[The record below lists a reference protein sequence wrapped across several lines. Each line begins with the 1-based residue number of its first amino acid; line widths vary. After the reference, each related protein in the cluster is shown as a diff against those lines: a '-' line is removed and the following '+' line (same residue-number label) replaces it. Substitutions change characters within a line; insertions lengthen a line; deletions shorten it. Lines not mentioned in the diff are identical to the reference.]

1 MLFRSVPVPA
11 FTDALQI
18 AARSRF
24 FSILT
29 SLPTT
34 PSPSGQTWLS
44 RALALLDNLVADKKH
59 FNLNAETD
67 EEVLESRAEV
77 KEMYAKL
84 AGDDERKKT
93 ARGLIEGVLLLS
105 YDEGEEAS
113 EALEVSLFRRY
124 YERERC

>member
-1 MLFRSVPVPA
+1 MPA

-29 SLPTT
+29 SLPST

-44 RALALLDNLVADKKH
+44 RALALLDNLSADKKH
-59 FNLNAETD
+59 FTPTAETD
-67 EEVLESRAEV
+67 DEVIESRAEV
-77 KEMYAKL
+77 KEMYVKL
-84 AGDDERKKT
+84 AGDDARMGP

-113 EALEVSLFRRY
+113 EALEVCSIPCCSLLRY
-124 YERERC
+124 